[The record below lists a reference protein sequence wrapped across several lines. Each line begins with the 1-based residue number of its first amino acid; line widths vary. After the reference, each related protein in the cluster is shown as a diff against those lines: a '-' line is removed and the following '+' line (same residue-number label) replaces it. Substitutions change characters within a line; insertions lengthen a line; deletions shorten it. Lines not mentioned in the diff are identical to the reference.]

1 MAIRRDQGH
10 SVDIITDVIKT
21 HVPNAAMENNV
32 GAELSYVLPQESVGN
47 FEKLFLELERRKDE
61 LGIDSYGASVTTMEE
76 VFLR

>member
-1 MAIRRDQGH
+1 MAIKRDKEH
-10 SVDIITDVIKT
+10 SVDSITNVIKT
-21 HVPNAAMENNV
+21 NVPNAAMENNV

-47 FEKLFLELERRKDE
+47 FEKLFLELEQRKDE